1 MDGGWNMS
9 TLETLGTA
17 VSAVAYQRIVLEEI
31 LAGRYVAAW
40 TPLEIQRGGRNLR
53 IEVLGRPLAVGSAA
67 APVYVMASAT
77 LQQVIADALDALL
90 PTSLVL
96 DEIHRQAT
104 ARIPPITQGEW
115 VTDRT
120 MGLPH
125 RLAEQSETL
134 RTKIAAQAN
143 AALLSDA
150 WKTWALAK
158 GMKAAKMLE
167 GSEQAFNHGLYTPS
181 ATSVTLGGE
190 HAIQVLGGAHGR
202 YHIDYSQVVILMRGE
217 CVLDGA
223 PMRTAN
229 VLRDPGTAALLSDEG
244 ALTVTRQPGR
254 FDESTFLTS
263 SPPGGDGA
271 LARPVLRRGSKG
283 DAVRSWQ
290 AIVGA
295 KVDGDFGPKTETATR
310 VWQAARH
317 LVADGIVG
325 RHSWAAAIE
334 TTPTPEPTR
343 ALEGIDISSNQ
354 GHVRFEQVKADG
366 IDLVYLRASDGVNW
380 TDAEFYNYA
389 AAAKAE
395 GLPLGAYH
403 YLRAR
408 PDADEQARQFVDR
421 FRRAGC
427 TLLPMIDI
435 EPENNKG
442 KKSPEWLEAILKFS
456 NVVEQAFGKKPF
468 AYSYP
473 GFLDAMTAFKTS
485 AELGA
490 HPLWI
495 ADYSLERPVEP
506 WVPAPWTRWVGWQY
520 AAGDHRGRVGRVK
533 GVTTDVDRNHF
544 RTTLDEL
551 TVEY

>member
-1 MDGGWNMS
+1 MS
-9 TLETLGTA
+9 VLETLGTA
-17 VSAVAYQRIVLEEI
+17 VSAVAYQRIVLEEV

-40 TPLEIQRGGRNLR
+40 TPLEIQRGARKLR

-67 APVYVMASAT
+67 EPVYVMASAT

-104 ARIPPITQGEW
+104 GRIPPITHGDW
-115 VTDRT
+115 VTDKS
-120 MGLPH
+120 MGLPR
-125 RLAEQSETL
+125 RLAEQSEIL
-134 RTKIAAQAN
+134 RAKISAQADPT
-143 AALLSDA
+143 LLSDA
-150 WKTWALAK
+150 WKTWALALA
-158 GMKAAKMLE
+158 MKLGKILE

-202 YHIDYSQVVILMRGE
+202 YEIDYSQVVILMRGD
-217 CVLDGA
+217 CVLDGV

-229 VLRDPGTAALLSDEG
+229 VLRDPATAALLSDEG
-244 ALTVTRQPGR
+244 ALKVTRQPGR
-254 FDESTFLTS
+254 FDESTFLAS
-263 SPPGGDGA
+263 SPATGGADP
-271 LARPVLRRGSKG
+271 ARPVLRQGSKG
-283 DAVRSWQ
+283 EAVRIWQ

-310 VWQAARH
+310 VWQSARH

-325 RHSWAAAIE
+325 RLSWAAALE
-334 TTPTPEPTR
+334 TAPTPEPTR

-354 GHVRFEQVKADG
+354 GHVRFDQVKADG

-380 TDAEFYNYA
+380 TDPEFYNYA
-389 AAAKAE
+389 AAAWAE
-395 GLPLGAYH
+395 GLPVGAYH

-408 PDADEQARQFVDR
+408 ADADEQARQFVER
-421 FRRAGC
+421 CKRAGC
-427 TLLPMIDI
+427 TKNPMIDV

-456 NVVEQAFGKKPF
+456 DVVERAFGKKPF
-468 AYSYP
+468 VYSYP

-485 AELGA
+485 AELA
-490 HPLWI
+490 EHPLWI

-544 RTTLDEL
+544 RLSLEEL
-551 TVEY
+551 SVTF